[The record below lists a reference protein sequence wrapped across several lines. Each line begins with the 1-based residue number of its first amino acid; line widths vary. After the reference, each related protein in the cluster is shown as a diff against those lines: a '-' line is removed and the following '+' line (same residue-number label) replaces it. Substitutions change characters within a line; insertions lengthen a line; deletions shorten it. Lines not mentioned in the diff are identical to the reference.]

1 MKTYKVISYLLSVSL
16 LAACGNYKEPENN
29 DEDFNDAI
37 SAMSALGSAAA
48 GAMEADEA
56 MSEKDKETSEKIE
69 KNLVHFK
76 QLRAA
81 LPDEIEGYEK
91 IDEGGESIKMGA
103 FSISQAFKTYKKGDK
118 KLNIEVLDYA
128 LASVM
133 LNSLKVAGNIEME
146 DDEKYHKSIKLDENT
161 FGWEEYHF
169 NSNKSN
175 VVLILNNRL
184 MLNVEVRNA
193 EPGEALEIAKSID
206 LDELKA
212 LTES

>member
-1 MKTYKVISYLLSVSL
+1 
-16 LAACGNYKEPENN
+16 
-29 DEDFNDAI
+29 
-37 SAMSALGSAAA
+37 
-48 GAMEADEA
+48 
-56 MSEKDKETSEKIE
+56 
-69 KNLVHFK
+69 
-76 QLRAA
+76 
-81 LPDEIEGYEK
+81 
-91 IDEGGESIKMGA
+91 
-103 FSISQAFKTYKKGDK
+103 
-118 KLNIEVLDYA
+118 
-128 LASVM
+128 M

-193 EPGEALEIAKSID
+193 EPGEALEIAKSVD